1 LNKNS
6 YKPLI
11 GVVITVAIGALIA
24 FAGSQG
30 SSDINGLP
38 LYAIAILL
46 TFLIQWIMFLP
57 SYLYK
62 TEKYFDLTGS
72 ITYITIISLV
82 VAINQEIDLRSII
95 LMTLVIL
102 WAVRLGTFLFT
113 RIKSAGEDRRFREIK
128 KSFSRFFLTWTL
140 QGLWVSFSLAA
151 ALAAI
156 TSDNHIELG
165 ILAIIGIALWI
176 IGFSIEAISDE
187 QKRRFKSNPNN
198 DGKFIKNGLWSWSR
212 HPNYFGE
219 IVLWTGIAIV
229 SFPVLTG
236 WQYFT
241 LISPVFI
248 TLLLT
253 KISGIP
259 MLEKRADEKWGGQK
273 EYEEYKNNTSILI
286 PLPPKRSS

>member
-1 LNKNS
+1 MNKNS
-6 YKPLI
+6 YKSWI
-11 GVVITVAIGALIA
+11 GITIAIAVGALIA

-30 SSDINGLP
+30 SSDIYGMP
-38 LYAIAILL
+38 LYAITILL
-46 TFLIQWIMFLP
+46 TFLIQWIVFLP

-72 ITYITIISLV
+72 ITYITTISLV
-82 VAINQEIDLRSII
+82 FAINPVRDLRSII
-95 LMTLVIL
+95 LMTLVII
-102 WAVRLGTFLFT
+102 WALRLGTFLFT

-128 KSFSRFFLTWTL
+128 KSFSRFLLTWTL

-156 TSDNHIELG
+156 TSEIRLELG
-165 ILAIIGIALWI
+165 TLGIIGIALWI
-176 IGFSIEAISDE
+176 TGFSIEAISDE
-187 QKRRFKSNPNN
+187 QKRRFNANPINN
-198 DGKFIKNGLWSWSR
+198 GKFINNGLWSWSR

-219 IVLWTGIAIV
+219 IVLWTGIAII
-229 SFPVLTG
+229 SFPVLSG

-253 KISGIP
+253 NFSGIP

-273 EYEEYKNNTSILI
+273 EYEDYKEKTSILI
-286 PLPPKRSS
+286 PLPPKRSL